1 MQIDVNIFR
10 LDFENKY
17 VEDALVSQKQARV
30 HGMAKFL
37 VFLESPKS
45 QSK

>member
-1 MQIDVNIFR
+1 MPIDVNNFR
-10 LDFENKY
+10 LDFENEY
-17 VEDALVSQKQARV
+17 AGDALVSQKQARV